1 MCKYSPQLELLGTC
15 YGVAHTSTT
24 IAVLKM
30 TVNHGVDDNV
40 ALSSRQL
47 AANVPQLKG
56 ITTRNI
62 SIAHMMQSGL
72 YIWCQEQ
79 FFIDTNTYKC

>member
-1 MCKYSPQLELLGTC
+1 MIKDSCTISDW
-15 YGVAHTSTT
+15 A

-30 TVNHGVDDNV
+30 TVNHGVDV
-40 ALSSRQL
+40 ALSSRRL

-62 SIAHMMQSGL
+62 SMEHMMQSGPH
-72 YIWCQEQ
+72 IWRQEQ